1 MAKPRNTPKRTTPKP
16 ATPEAAPKRRPG
28 RPANPNTPALPPVTG
43 LRIPVELLARGDA
56 FVETRNRELAS
67 EGLSTTRTAAVI
79 RLLREA
85 LDAREAKAP
94 RSDA

>member
-1 MAKPRNTPKRTTPKP
+1 MAKPRNTTKRTTSKP
-16 ATPEAAPKRRPG
+16 ATPEAAPKRRAG
-28 RPANPNTPALPPVTG
+28 RPANPNTQPLPPVTG
-43 LRIPVELLARGDA
+43 LRIPAELLERIDA